1 MMIKAKIFF
10 LFFLFA
16 LNSFAQPKMPFV
28 ITDSVTINSECKNM
42 DKTKANAKNI
52 IVKVEGEKKDWKD
65 VWLPVIVALI
75 VAFAAYKGV
84 IMQSKATSIS
94 GFRVNW
100 IEDLRLSYSK
110 FLIALRNVDNKI
122 RSGVI
127 NPRVYSKDE
136 DEEDLQFLKTK
147 IKLLLNNNATTNP
160 DHVDFYQQL
169 IQYMEEHKEYY
180 RGEMTE
186 EKANALEARKSK
198 MEEVLA
204 DIFKKEWEKAKRFG

>member
-1 MMIKAKIFF
+1 MIMKAKIFF
-10 LFFLFA
+10 LLFLFA
-16 LNSFAQPKMPFV
+16 LNSFAQPKKQV
-28 ITDSVTINSECKNM
+28 ASSDSVTLSSVCKTI
-42 DKTKANAKNI
+42 DTTKAGSQNI
-52 IVKVEGEKKDWKD
+52 IVQVEGEEKDWKD

-84 IMQSKATSIS
+84 IKQSKATSIS

-100 IEDLRLSYSK
+100 IEDLRVSYSK

-127 NPRVYSKDE
+127 NPKVYSKDE

-169 IQYMEEHKEYY
+169 IQYMEEHKKYY

-186 EKANALEARKSK
+186 KKAYALEAKKSK